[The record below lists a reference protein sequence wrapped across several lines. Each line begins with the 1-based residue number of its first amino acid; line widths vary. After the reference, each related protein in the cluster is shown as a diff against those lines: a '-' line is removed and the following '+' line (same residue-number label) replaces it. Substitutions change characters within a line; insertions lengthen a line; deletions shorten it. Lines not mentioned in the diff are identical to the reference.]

1 MARYQLQPNEGVVL
15 QETGICY
22 EPNKL
27 STAYTDEL
35 ILTNLNLIH
44 VRKGVFMGT
53 KSVRYIPLNQV
64 KVIGGKCQA
73 LVGKARN
80 GHAILQIY
88 TQQGIEEFAF
98 QTKAKKNAGIWAN
111 EISRLVTGR
120 DSANVLES
128 QDAAE
133 YDFEDTVVGQLRDAF
148 GEVGAAF
155 GFGFGKS
162 GQQQKSSVERV
173 STKCSGC
180 HAPIT
185 GVKGKTA
192 VCKYCDTEQV
202 L

>member
-1 MARYQLQPNEGVVL
+1 VL

-44 VRKGVFMGT
+44 VRRGVFMGT
-53 KSVRYIPLNQV
+53 KGVRYIPLNQV

-120 DSANVLES
+120 DSANALES
-128 QDAAE
+128 QDAPE

>member
-1 MARYQLQPNEGVVL
+1 MAKYQLQSNEGVVL

-44 VRKGVFMGT
+44 VRKGIFMGT
-53 KSVRYIPLNQV
+53 KGVRYIPLNQV

-73 LVGKARN
+73 LVGKAQN
-80 GHAILQIY
+80 GYAILQIY
-88 TQQGIEEFAF
+88 TQQGTEEFAF
-98 QTKAKKNAGIWAN
+98 PTKAKKNAGIWAN

-120 DSANVLES
+120 DSENAP
-128 QDAAE
+128 E
-133 YDFEDTVVGQLRDAF
+133 YDFKDTVVGQLKDAF

-155 GFGFGKS
+155 GIGFGKS

-185 GVKGKTA
+185 GVKGKAA

>member
-1 MARYQLQPNEGVVL
+1 
-15 QETGICY
+15 
-22 EPNKL
+22 
-27 STAYTDEL
+27 
-35 ILTNLNLIH
+35 
-44 VRKGVFMGT
+44 MGT
-53 KSVRYIPLNQV
+53 KGVRYIPLNQV

-120 DSANVLES
+120 DSANALES
-128 QDAAE
+128 QDAPE

>member
-1 MARYQLQPNEGVVL
+1 MAKYQLQSNEGVVL

-44 VRKGVFMGT
+44 VRKGIFMGT
-53 KSVRYIPLNQV
+53 KGVRYIPLNQV

-73 LVGKARN
+73 LVGKAQN
-80 GHAILQIY
+80 GYAILQIY
-88 TQQGIEEFAF
+88 TQQGTEEFAF
-98 QTKAKKNAGIWAN
+98 PTKAKKNAGIWAN

-120 DSANVLES
+120 DSENALES
-128 QDAAE
+128 QHAPE
-133 YDFEDTVVGQLRDAF
+133 YDFKDTVVGQLKDAF

-155 GFGFGKS
+155 GIGFGKS

-180 HAPIT
+180 HAPIM
-185 GVKGKTA
+185 GVKGKAA

>member
-1 MARYQLQPNEGVVL
+1 MAKYQLQSNEGVVL

-44 VRKGVFMGT
+44 VCKGIFMGT
-53 KSVRYIPLNQV
+53 KGVRYIPLNQV

-73 LVGKARN
+73 LVGKAQN

-88 TQQGIEEFAF
+88 TQQGTEEFAF
-98 QTKAKKNAGIWAN
+98 RTKAKKNAGIWAN

-120 DSANVLES
+120 DSENALES
-128 QDAAE
+128 QDAPK
-133 YDFEDTVVGQLRDAF
+133 YDFEDTVVGQLKDAF

-155 GFGFGKS
+155 GIGFGKS

-185 GVKGKTA
+185 GVKGKAA

>member
-1 MARYQLQPNEGVVL
+1 MVKYQLQPNEGVVL
-15 QETGICY
+15 QETGIFY

-27 STAYTDEL
+27 YTAYTDEL

-53 KSVRYIPLNQV
+53 KGVRYIPLNQV

-73 LVGKARN
+73 LVGKAQN
-80 GHAILQIY
+80 GTAILQIY
-88 TQQGIEEFAF
+88 TQQGTEEFAF
-98 QTKAKKNAGIWAN
+98 RTNAKKNASIWAN

-120 DSANVLES
+120 DSENALEN
-128 QDAAE
+128 QDAPE
-133 YDFEDTVVGQLRDAF
+133 YDFKDTVIGQLKDAF
-148 GEVGAAF
+148 DEVDAAF
-155 GFGFGKS
+155 GFGFGKL

>member
-1 MARYQLQPNEGVVL
+1 MAKYQLQSNEGVVL

-53 KSVRYIPLNQV
+53 KDVRYIPLNQV

-73 LVGKARN
+73 LVGKAQN

-88 TQQGIEEFAF
+88 TQQGTEEFAF
-98 QTKAKKNAGIWAN
+98 RSKAKKNAGIWAN

-120 DSANVLES
+120 DSENALES
-128 QDAAE
+128 QDAPE
-133 YDFEDTVVGQLRDAF
+133 YDFEDTVVGQLKDAF

-155 GFGFGKS
+155 GIGFGKS

-185 GVKGKTA
+185 GVKGKAA

>member
-1 MARYQLQPNEGVVL
+1 MVKYQLQPNEGVVL
-15 QETGICY
+15 QETGIFY

-27 STAYTDEL
+27 YTAYTDEL

-53 KSVRYIPLNQV
+53 KGVRYIPLNQV

-73 LVGKARN
+73 LVGKAQN
-80 GHAILQIY
+80 GTAILQIY
-88 TQQGIEEFAF
+88 TQQGTEEFAF
-98 QTKAKKNAGIWAN
+98 RTNAKKNAGIWAN

-120 DSANVLES
+120 DSENALEN
-128 QDAAE
+128 QDAPE
-133 YDFEDTVVGQLRDAF
+133 YDFKDTVIGQLKDAF
-148 GEVGAAF
+148 DEVDAAF
-155 GFGFGKS
+155 GFGFGKL

-173 STKCSGC
+173 STKCFGC
-180 HAPIT
+180 HVPIT

>member
-1 MARYQLQPNEGVVL
+1 MAKYQLQYNEGVVL
-15 QETGICY
+15 QETSICY
-22 EPNKL
+22 EPDKF

-44 VRKGVFMGT
+44 VRKGVFTGT
-53 KSVRYIPLNQV
+53 KGIRYIPLNQV
-64 KVIGGKCQA
+64 KVVGGKCQA

-80 GHAILQIY
+80 GSATLQIY
-88 TQQGIEEFAF
+88 TQQGTEEFAF

-120 DSANVLES
+120 DSENALES
-128 QDAAE
+128 QDAPA
-133 YDFEDTVVGQLRDAF
+133 YDFEDTVIGQLKDAF

-162 GQQQKSSVERV
+162 GQQQNSSVERV

-185 GVKGKTA
+185 GVKGKSA

>member
-1 MARYQLQPNEGVVL
+1 MAKYQLQSNEGVVL

-44 VRKGVFMGT
+44 VRKGIFMGT
-53 KSVRYIPLNQV
+53 KDVRYIPLNQV

-73 LVGKARN
+73 LVGKAQN

-88 TQQGIEEFAF
+88 TQQGTEEFAF
-98 QTKAKKNAGIWAN
+98 RSKAKKNAGIWAN

-120 DSANVLES
+120 DSENALES
-128 QDAAE
+128 QDAPE
-133 YDFEDTVVGQLRDAF
+133 YDFEDTVVGQLKDAF

-155 GFGFGKS
+155 GIGFGKS

-185 GVKGKTA
+185 GVKGKAA